1 MPYNALDSQTN
12 MSNMNSSSKER
23 KQESKKETIQSDA
36 SWSGEFH

>member
-23 KQESKKETIQSDA
+23 KQESDV